1 MDESLFKKFINLM
14 DQTDGIDLTEDA
26 ILTKPKHTEFLIS
39 NHTANKRIQLLDNA
53 NRFNSEYDLSLPI
66 GMINNY
72 VCECC
77 GKVLIFERHYNS
89 LLCQA
94 CNERLSPD
102 NSIYIINKIIYDTI
116 IKGLSLKSEG
126 RTDLSG

>member
-66 GMINNY
+66 GMI
-72 VCECC
+72 
-77 GKVLIFERHYNS
+77 
-89 LLCQA
+89 Q
-94 CNERLSPD
+94 
-102 NSIYIINKIIYDTI
+102 
-116 IKGLSLKSEG
+116 
-126 RTDLSG
+126 